1 MLLSLKKSGEI
12 CDISANQLI
21 DILMIEKHHQ
31 YNRSKSV
38 TVQVQMFR
46 YLNIG
51 TRHSLPCLNPI
62 WASNIFSRLSIGPHK
77 TGIAYE
83 R

>member
-21 DILMIEKHHQ
+21 DILMIEKEHQ
-31 YNRSKSV
+31 CNRSKCV
-38 TVQVQMFR
+38 TVQFQMFR

-51 TRHSLPCLNPI
+51 TRHSLFWLNPI
-62 WASNIFSRLSIGPHK
+62 WASTIISRSSIGPHK

>member
-38 TVQVQMFR
+38 TVQAQMFR

-51 TRHSLPCLNPI
+51 TRHSLFWLNPI
-62 WASNIFSRLSIGPHK
+62 WASTIFSRLSIGPHK